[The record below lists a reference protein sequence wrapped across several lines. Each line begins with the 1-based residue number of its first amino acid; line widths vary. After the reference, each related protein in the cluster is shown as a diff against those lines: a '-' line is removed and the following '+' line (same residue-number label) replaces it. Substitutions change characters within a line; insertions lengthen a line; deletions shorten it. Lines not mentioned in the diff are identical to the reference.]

1 MNHDEIANLL
11 PRHAALRLLRA
22 VNAPLIAGFL
32 HAVFVVPNRRSI
44 LATELV
50 ARLDDYLDSLRQ
62 PPHENRY
69 TNTAREYLED
79 WASGSAALLR
89 KYYPARGDEPEFD
102 LSVGAEKALEWLE
115 SLKPRPFAGTE
126 SRLMTLFN
134 LLRELVRESEAD
146 TCARIAALTARREEL
161 DREIER
167 VRGGRV
173 EPMSDTRVKERYF
186 ELEDTARRLLGDFRQ
201 IEENFRAL
209 DQRTRET
216 ITVGVQPKGRL
227 LDAVFGEQDYI
238 RASDQGQSFAA
249 FWDLLMSPERQDEL
263 AKLLDATH
271 LLSPVAGLD
280 RSGIVEE
287 MPRALLAAGER
298 VHQTASLL
306 VAQLRRFLDD
316 RAALENRRIV
326 ELVAK
331 IEQQALALREHMPA
345 GDFVQLDHLRPEFH
359 LPLARPLFSPPQAMV
374 LAAAD
379 VLPGEPNAPLDA
391 LLAHAAVDEAQLEEQ
406 IRSLLR
412 EHSQISLGAI
422 TRHYPPRHGVAEI
435 VAYLTL
441 ASRDGRALIDEQI
454 QELIDLPAREGPVRR
469 LRVPKVVFV
478 R

>member
-22 VNAPLIAGFL
+22 DHAPLIAGFL
-32 HAVFVVPNRRSI
+32 HAVFAITHRRSI
-44 LATELV
+44 PATELS
-50 ARLDDYLDSLRQ
+50 ARLEDYLDALRQ
-62 PPHENRY
+62 PPHESRY
-69 TNTAREYLED
+69 PRSAREYLED

-134 LLRELVRESEAD
+134 LLRELVRESESDGA
-146 TCARIAALTARREEL
+146 ARIAALETRRIEI

-167 VRGGRV
+167 VRGGIV
-173 EPMSDTRVKERYF
+173 EPMSATRVKERYF

-216 ITVGVQPKGRL
+216 ITIGAQPKGRL
-227 LDAVFGEQDYI
+227 LDTVFGERDYI

-249 FWDLLMSPERQDEL
+249 FWELLMSPERQDEL
-263 AKLLDATH
+263 AQLLDATH
-271 LLSPVAGLD
+271 RLRPVADLD
-280 RSGIVEE
+280 RSGVVEE

-298 VHQTASLL
+298 VQQTASAL

-326 ELVAK
+326 ELVGR
-331 IEQQALALREHMPA
+331 IEQHALALREQLLA
-345 GDFVQLDHLRPEFH
+345 GDFVHIDDLKLEFQV
-359 LPLARPLFSPPQAMV
+359 PLARPLFAPPRATA
-374 LAAAD
+374 LAAVD
-379 VLPGEPNAPLDA
+379 VVPGEADAPLDA
-391 LLAHAAVDEAQLEEQ
+391 LLAHSAVDEVQLEEQ
-406 IRSLLR
+406 IRSLLLER
-412 EHSQISLGAI
+412 SQVSLSAI
-422 TRHYPPRHGVAEI
+422 TARYPPRHGVAEI
-435 VAYLTL
+435 VAYLAL

-454 QELIDLPAREGPVRR
+454 QELIELPTPASPTRR
-469 LRVPKVVFV
+469 LRVPKVLFV